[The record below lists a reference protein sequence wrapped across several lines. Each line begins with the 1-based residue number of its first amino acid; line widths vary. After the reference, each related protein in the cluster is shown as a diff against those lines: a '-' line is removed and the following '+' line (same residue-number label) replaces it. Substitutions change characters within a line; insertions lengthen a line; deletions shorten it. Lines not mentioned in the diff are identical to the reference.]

1 MKAKASSKSKSPA
14 SRSRQKTTTKAAPA
28 KSKKSSR
35 SLVTVVGPEV
45 YGSWVSM
52 LRVLVPDGRTH
63 RLAPLVAAMLQYA
76 ASVAEPDDDDEDS
89 LANSLIASTEVYD
102 SEEVEKLLHDAVK
115 QLFKDAGVAFQ
126 RTNAR
131 GQDYSIA
138 ETTYEEYL
146 HWYDMPW
153 EW

>member
-1 MKAKASSKSKSPA
+1 MKSKTSSTSKTKS
-14 SRSRQKTTTKAAPA
+14 SRPKATTKAAPA
-28 KSKKSSR
+28 KPKKSSR
-35 SLVTVVGPEV
+35 SLEAVVGPEV

-89 LANSLIASTEVYD
+89 IANSLIASTEGSD
-102 SEEVEKLLHDAVK
+102 PEEVEKLLHGAVTR
-115 QLFKDAGVAFQ
+115 LFKDASVQFE

-138 ETTYEEYL
+138 ETAYEEYIR
-146 HWYDMPW
+146 WYDMPW
-153 EW
+153 ES

>member
-1 MKAKASSKSKSPA
+1 MKSKSSTKPK
-14 SRSRQKTTTKAAPA
+14 SQPSHQKTTSKAMPA
-28 KSKKSSR
+28 KSKNSSR
-35 SLVTVVGPEV
+35 GLVTVVGPEV

-63 RLAPLVAAMLQYA
+63 RIAPLVAAMLQYA
-76 ASVAEPDDDDEDS
+76 ASIAEADDDDDDS
-89 LANSLIASTEVYD
+89 IANALIESTEAVEV
-102 SEEVEKLLHDAVK
+102 EEVEKLLHDAVRE
-115 QLFKDAGVAFQ
+115 LFKDAGVEFK

-131 GQDYSIA
+131 GEGYSIA
-138 ETTYEEYL
+138 ETAYEEYI